1 MPHPH
6 RCDAMTDLVL
16 YHNDA
21 CSKCRA
27 TAALLAD
34 RGLAP
39 KMVEYLQT
47 PPDAETLN
55 DLLGKLGIPARE
67 LLRKGEPEYAELALD
82 DPALPDAALIA
93 AMVAHPRLIE
103 RPILVR
109 GDRAVICR
117 PPERALE
124 LLDNA

>member
-1 MPHPH
+1 MP
-6 RCDAMTDLVL
+6 DLTL

-27 TAALLAD
+27 TAALLAE
-34 RGLAP
+34 RGLHPAV
-39 KMVEYLQT
+39 VEYLQT
-47 PPDAETLN
+47 PPDAATLR
-55 DLLGKLGIPARE
+55 DLSRKLAIPARD
-67 LLRKGEPEYAELALD
+67 LLRKSEPEYAELGLD
-82 DPALPDAALIA
+82 DPALSDEAAIT
-93 AMVAHPRLIE
+93 AMVAQPRLIE

-124 LLDNA
+124 LIDTP

>member
-1 MPHPH
+1 MPE
-6 RCDAMTDLVL
+6 LIL

-27 TAALLAD
+27 TATLLAE
-34 RGLAP
+34 RGLQP
-39 KMVEYLQT
+39 HVVEYLRT
-47 PPDAETLN
+47 PPDAATLR
-55 DLLGKLGIPARE
+55 DLLARLAIPARD
-67 LLRKGEPEYAELALD
+67 LLRKGEPEYAGLGLD
-82 DPALPDAALIA
+82 DPALPDEAAIA
-93 AMVAHPRLIE
+93 AMVAHPHLIE

-124 LLDNA
+124 LIA

>member
-1 MPHPH
+1 MS
-6 RCDAMTDLVL
+6 DLTL

-27 TAALLAD
+27 TAALLAE
-34 RGLAP
+34 RGLQP
-39 KMVEYLQT
+39 RVVEYLQA
-47 PPDAETLN
+47 PPDAATLR
-55 DLLGKLGIPARE
+55 DLLGKLAIPARG
-67 LLRKGEPEYAELALD
+67 LLRKGEPEHAELGLD
-82 DPALPDAALIA
+82 DPALSDDAIIA
-93 AMVAHPRLIE
+93 AMVEYPRLIE

-124 LLDNA
+124 LLDAT

>member
-1 MPHPH
+1 MP
-6 RCDAMTDLVL
+6 DLIL

-27 TAALLAD
+27 TAALLAE
-34 RGLAP
+34 RGLDP
-39 KMVEYLQT
+39 TVVEYLQT
-47 PPDAETLN
+47 PPDAAALRTL
-55 DLLGKLGIPARE
+55 LHKLAIPARD
-67 LLRKGEPEYAELALD
+67 LLRKGEPEYAELGLD
-82 DPALPDAALIA
+82 DPALPDETAVA
-93 AMVAHPRLIE
+93 AMVEHPRLIE

-124 LLDNA
+124 LIDSP

>member
-1 MPHPH
+1 MS
-6 RCDAMTDLVL
+6 DLTL

-27 TAALLAD
+27 TAALLAE
-34 RGLAP
+34 RGLQP
-39 KMVEYLQT
+39 TMVEYLHT
-47 PPDAETLN
+47 PPDGATLR
-55 DLLGKLGIPARE
+55 DLLGKLAIPARD
-67 LLRKGEPEYAELALD
+67 LLRKSEPEYTALGLD
-82 DPALPDAALIA
+82 DPALSDEAAIA
-93 AMVAHPRLIE
+93 AMVECPRLIE

-124 LLDNA
+124 LIGSL

>member
-1 MPHPH
+1 MP
-6 RCDAMTDLVL
+6 DLVL

-34 RGLAP
+34 RGLQP
-39 KMVEYLQT
+39 RVVEYLQD
-47 PPDAETLN
+47 PPNAATLR
-55 DLLGKLGIPARE
+55 DLLGKLAIPARD
-67 LLRKGEPEYAELALD
+67 LLRKGEPEYADLGLD
-82 DPALPDAALIA
+82 DPALSDDALIA
-93 AMVAHPRLIE
+93 AMVVHPRLIE

-124 LLDNA
+124 LIDGA

>member
-1 MPHPH
+1 MP
-6 RCDAMTDLVL
+6 DLIL

-34 RGLAP
+34 RGLHP
-39 KMVEYLQT
+39 TVVEYLQT
-47 PPDAETLN
+47 PPDAATLR
-55 DLLGKLGIPARE
+55 DLLRKLAIPARE
-67 LLRKGEPEYAELALD
+67 LLRKSEPEYAALGLD
-82 DPALPDAALIA
+82 DPALPDEAAIA
-93 AMVAHPRLIE
+93 AMVEYPRLIE

-124 LLDNA
+124 LIA

>member
-1 MPHPH
+1 MP
-6 RCDAMTDLVL
+6 DLIL

-27 TAALLAD
+27 TAALLAE
-34 RGLAP
+34 RGLRPAV
-39 KMVEYLQT
+39 VEYLHA
-47 PPDAETLN
+47 PPDADTLR
-55 DLLGKLGIPARE
+55 DLLRKLAIPARD
-67 LLRKGEPEYAELALD
+67 LLRKGEPEYAALGLD

-93 AMVAHPRLIE
+93 AMAAHPRLIE

-109 GDRAVICR
+109 GERAVICR

-124 LLDNA
+124 LLGDA

>member
-1 MPHPH
+1 MP
-6 RCDAMTDLVL
+6 DLVL
-16 YHNDA
+16 YHNDT

-34 RGLAP
+34 RGLQP
-39 KMVEYLQT
+39 TVVEYLHT
-47 PPDAETLN
+47 PPDAATLR
-55 DLLGKLGIPARE
+55 D
-67 LLRKGEPEYAELALD
+67 LLRKLAVPARALLRNNEPEYTQLGLD
-82 DPALPDAALIA
+82 DPALPDETAIA

-109 GDRAVICR
+109 GDRAVVCR

-124 LLDNA
+124 LIGDP

>member
-1 MPHPH
+1 MS
-6 RCDAMTDLVL
+6 DLTL

-27 TAALLAD
+27 TAALLAE
-34 RGLAP
+34 RGLQP
-39 KMVEYLQT
+39 VVVEYLQT
-47 PPDAETLN
+47 PPDAGTLR
-55 DLLGKLGIPARE
+55 DLLGKLAIPARD
-67 LLRKGEPEYAELALD
+67 LLRKGEPEYGELGLD
-82 DPALPDAALIA
+82 DPALPDEFAIA
-93 AMVAHPRLIE
+93 AMMEHPRLIE

-124 LLDNA
+124 LIDTP

>member
-1 MPHPH
+1 MS
-6 RCDAMTDLVL
+6 DLTL

-27 TAALLAD
+27 TAALLAE
-34 RGLAP
+34 RGLQP
-39 KMVEYLQT
+39 TMVEYLHT
-47 PPDAETLN
+47 PPDAATLRT
-55 DLLGKLGIPARE
+55 LLGKLAIPARD
-67 LLRKGEPEYAELALD
+67 LLRKSEPEYSELGLD
-82 DPALPDAALIA
+82 DPALSDEAAIA
-93 AMVAHPRLIE
+93 AMVECPRLIE

-124 LLDNA
+124 LIGSP

>member
-1 MPHPH
+1 MP
-6 RCDAMTDLVL
+6 DLVL

-34 RGLAP
+34 RGLQP
-39 KMVEYLQT
+39 RVVEYLLT
-47 PPDAETLN
+47 PPDATTLR
-55 DLLGKLGIPARE
+55 DLLGKLAIPARD
-67 LLRKGEPEYAELALD
+67 LLRKGEPGYAELGLD
-82 DPALPDAALIA
+82 DPALSDEAAVA

-124 LLDNA
+124 LIGII